1 MTANVHVWT
10 LHLPVHC
17 SAQSLVIYLKML
29 IKYIHCLMHWSA
41 LPVNQI
47 PGLLILKSFFFNI
60 VEVKLFPLL
69 FPLFHWFIQVFLFA
83 CLSTVLCWLCI
94 LKIFFTLCF
103 LFIFFLI
110 QRIPQLLCS
119 LIYISPDVH
128 VWWILLRNFY
138 LCQYQTKPWII
149 Y

>member
-10 LHLPVHC
+10 LHLPVNC
-17 SAQSLVIYLKML
+17 STQSLVNHWKML
-29 IKYIHCLMHWSA
+29 IKYIHCLTHWSA

-47 PGLLILKSFFFNI
+47 PGLLILKSFFNHSRN
-60 VEVKLFPLL
+60 EVISITVSFVSLIYTSFFVCLFLHSPLL
-69 FPLFHWFIQVFLFA
+69 SMHTENILYSMFPFH
-83 CLSTVLCWLCI
+83 
-94 LKIFFTLCF
+94 
-103 LFIFFLI
+103 FFLI

-138 LCQYQTKPWII
+138 PCQYQTKPWII

>member
-10 LHLPVHC
+10 LHLPVNC
-17 SAQSLVIYLKML
+17 STQSLVNHWKML
-29 IKYIHCLMHWSA
+29 IKYIHCLTHWSA

-47 PGLLILKSFFFNI
+47 PGLLILKSFFNHSRN
-60 VEVKLFPLL
+60 EVISITVSFVSL
-69 FPLFHWFIQVFLFA
+69 IYTSFLFA
-83 CLSTVLCWLCI
+83 CFCTVLCCLCI

-138 LCQYQTKPWII
+138 PCQYQTKPWII